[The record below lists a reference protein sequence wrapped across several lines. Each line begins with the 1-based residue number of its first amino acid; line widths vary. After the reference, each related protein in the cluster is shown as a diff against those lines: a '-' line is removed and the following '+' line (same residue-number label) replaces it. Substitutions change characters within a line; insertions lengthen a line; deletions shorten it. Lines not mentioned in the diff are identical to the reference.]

1 MSSNALLT
9 DPKSNRLSD
18 HPVTKDIMKFEQTIN
33 TNDFDAFELHS
44 VTKKNSLYFML

>member
-9 DPKSNRLSD
+9 DPRSNRLSD
-18 HPVTKDIMKFEQTIN
+18 HPVTKEIMQFEHLIN

-44 VTKKNSLYFML
+44 VTQKNSLYFML